1 MRQHESI
8 YSIRGG
14 RMSETA
20 HRQNR
25 GVRCTRVERVAVR
38 ELTISQT
45 WAGTTAGSAAYEVHL
60 SEEPCSHSCSQL
72 FVHLRR
78 LPSLG
83 VVLAR
88 AVRGNDIRKYVRMQ
102 QCGAHL
108 TRVRAW
114 LFSQLVAPNTRT
126 HTQRHMLDVSG
137 GIEIAQEVGKCAPVE
152 DVGSAAEGRPTGYT
166 RVVDG
171 AER

>member
-1 MRQHESI
+1 VRQHESI

-45 WAGTTAGSAAYEVHL
+45 WAGTRQDRLPTRYIYPKSHAVTAAANSSFTSAG
-60 SEEPCSHSCSQL
+60 
-72 FVHLRR
+72 